1 MKVTPVRTE
10 RVAAG
15 QVSVT
20 DLLDAHLA
28 PVPERSIV
36 AVTSKVVSLCENRV
50 VRRDST
56 SKLALVAAESERY
69 LATASAHGFHFTVTG
84 STLIPA
90 AGIDESNGGGDY
102 ILWPRDP
109 QAAANDIRRHLRHRF
124 GVRQLGTIITDST
137 CTPLRR
143 GTSGICL
150 AHSGFAATRDYVG
163 EPDLFAR
170 PLRVSQANIVGGLAA
185 AAVLT
190 MGEGAERTP
199 VCVIEDVPFVQFQDH
214 DPTAEEID
222 LGRIP
227 LDEDLFAPF
236 LSAADWTP
244 GARAAPAEA
253 GED

>member
-1 MKVTPVRTE
+1 
-10 RVAAG
+10 
-15 QVSVT
+15 
-20 DLLDAHLA
+20 
-28 PVPERSIV
+28 
-36 AVTSKVVSLCENRV
+36 VSLCENRV

-56 SKLALVAAESERY
+56 SKLALVAAESER
-69 LATASAHGFHFTVTG
+69 
-84 STLIPA
+84 
-90 AGIDESNGGGDY
+90 
-102 ILWPRDP
+102 
-109 QAAANDIRRHLRHRF
+109 QAAANGIRRHLRHRF

-143 GTSGICL
+143 GTTGICL

-163 EPDLFAR
+163 EPDLFSR
-170 PLRVSQANIVGGLAA
+170 RFRRSQANIAGGLAA
-185 AAVLT
+185 AAVVT

-199 VCVIEDVPFVQFQDH
+199 ICVIEDIPFVQFQDH

-236 LSAADWTP
+236 LSAVDWMA
-244 GARAAPAEA
+244 GAAPAEV

>member
-1 MKVTPVRTE
+1 MKVTPIRTE

-15 QVSVT
+15 QVSIT
-20 DLLDAHLA
+20 ALLDGHLA
-28 PVPERSIV
+28 PLPERSIV
-36 AVTSKVVSLCENRV
+36 AVTSKIVSLCESRV

-56 SKLALVAAESERY
+56 SKLALVIAESERY
-69 LATASAHGFHFTVTG
+69 LATASAHGFRFTVTRN
-84 STLIPA
+84 TLIPS

-102 ILWPRDP
+102 VLWPQDP
-109 QAAANDIRRHLRHRF
+109 QATADGIRRHLRHRF

-143 GTSGICL
+143 GTTGICL

-163 EPDLFAR
+163 EPDLFGR
-170 PLRVSQANIVGGLAA
+170 RFRVSQANIAGGLAA
-185 AAVLT
+185 AAVVT

-199 VCVIEDVPFVQFQDH
+199 ICVIEDVPFVRFQDH
-214 DPTAEEID
+214 DPTAEEIG

-236 LSAADWTP
+236 LSAVDWIA
-244 GARAAPAEA
+244 GAAPTEV